1 MMKQKILI
9 VVLIISILL
18 GTGYAI
24 TRRRLP
30 EWTVTHMMAQ
40 LEDMDFDALEL
51 DFSENQEELLRD
63 LLEKVLA
70 DFSYEITDS
79 RIEGRMAY
87 VTVNLTMIDLPRLV
101 IDNYQILLGNLWTN
115 IDLSSIF
122 GILMGDGIEQVVMQ
136 ELLNL
141 LDDESIEVTLGIR
154 EVEIPLERSGLRWN
168 PILTYEWLLST
179 LGLDDMVSELLN
191 DLFNLFN

>member
-1 MMKQKILI
+1 MKRKILI
-9 VVLIISILL
+9 IALIVCILL

-24 TRRRLP
+24 IRLRIP

-51 DFSENQEELLRD
+51 DFSGNQEELLID
-63 LLEKVLA
+63 LLEKVIE
-70 DFSYEITDS
+70 DFSYEIIDS

-87 VTVNLTMIDLPRLV
+87 VTVNLTMIDMPRL
-101 IDNYQILLGNLWTN
+101 IMDNYQILLENIWRD
-115 IDLSSIF
+115 IDLSLIF

-141 LDDESIEVTLGIR
+141 LDDESIEATLSTR
-154 EVEIPLERSGLRWN
+154 EVEIPLERSGLGWN
-168 PILTYEWLLST
+168 PILTYDWLLST
-179 LGLDDMVSELLN
+179 LGLDNLVLELLN
-191 DLFNLFN
+191 DLFN